1 MLNLAGQ
8 WSLQDENG
16 DHSISMLVPGD
27 GISALLASGK
37 IPDPYFGRNEYD
49 ARWIAKRDWVL
60 SREFSHEID
69 DKQYE
74 LELCELDCIGEIRLN
89 GASILSTRNVFRH
102 YRVDITKHLRSG
114 KNTIE
119 ILFHSSTVE
128 ADRLQA
134 AQPYEI
140 PFQEANCDI
149 PNGNM
154 LRKVQCDFGW
164 DWNIA
169 LAPFGLYGAIHIRPV
184 SERIEHL
191 RVEQTHSN
199 SQVRLK
205 ISANIANCAGGV
217 EGQEFKLKFGQQ
229 EFQGMVANGKL
240 AMEFQV
246 ENPEL
251 WWPAGSGAQVLY
263 DLVIEVGEQS
273 LEKKIGL
280 RTIELL
286 TEKRGDG
293 REFAF
298 AVNGKRLYM
307 RGANWIPQ
315 DALPGR
321 VTEAATRDLL
331 QSAISANMNMIRVWG
346 GGRYEADWFYD
357 ICSELGLLV
366 WQDFMFSCNLYPAD
380 EAYLAEVDAEVCE
393 QTDRLSHHACL
404 ALWCGDNELVG
415 ALGWFEI
422 SRAHPERYLENYK
435 KLNATIKQAL
445 LKTKPDA
452 VWWPSSPSLG
462 HDNYGDGWH
471 DDSSGDM
478 HYWSVWHE
486 GKSFDNY
493 REVKPGFCS
502 EFGFQSFPSMNV
514 IRQFANDNDLNIGS
528 PVMES
533 HQKNEGGNARITETM
548 FRYFRFPEGFENFV
562 YLSQVQQGLAIKT
575 AVDYWRSLK
584 PRCMGALYWQLNDTW
599 PVASWSSLNYGGDW
613 KAMHFMAKRFFQPV
627 NVMIIPEGDDLKI
640 IGVNDTMSPVR
651 LDVKLSLI
659 ALDGTQTS
667 LRELQG
673 DVGTESGELL
683 ATLPANSIPNDHV
696 LGLTFTS
703 DDGIS
708 GEDHHANLPYKSLD
722 LVDPGLAFS
731 TRVSDEG
738 IVISVTVQ
746 ALALY
751 VTVEAEVTGR
761 FSDNCFMMLP
771 GQPREIIFTPSEN
784 DFSAAASTIAVRD
797 LYNCS
802 RRREL

>member
-8 WSLQDENG
+8 WSLQDGSGE
-16 DHSISMLVPGD
+16 HSITMTVPGD
-27 GISALLASGK
+27 GISALMASGV
-37 IPDPYFGRNEYD
+37 IPDPYHGRNEYD
-49 ARWIAKRDWVL
+49 VRWVAERDWVL

-69 DKQYE
+69 GQQYE
-74 LELCELDCIGEIRLN
+74 LEVCELDCIAEILLN
-89 GASILSTRNVFRH
+89 GASILSTSNVFRK
-102 YRVDITKHLRSG
+102 YRVDITEQLRSG
-114 KNTIE
+114 QNTIE
-119 ILFHSSTVE
+119 ILFTSSTAE
-128 ADRLQA
+128 ANRLQA

-140 PFQEANCDI
+140 PYLKANCDI
-149 PNGNM
+149 ANGNM

-169 LAPFGLYGAIHIRPV
+169 LAPFGLYGTIQISPV
-184 SERIEHL
+184 TVRIERF
-191 RVEQTHSN
+191 RVEQNHAN
-199 SQVRLK
+199 SQVDLK
-205 ISANIANCAGGV
+205 ISADIINGV
-217 EGQEFKLKFGQQ
+217 DGQEFKLKFGQQ
-229 EFQGMVANGKL
+229 DFEGMVSGGEL
-240 AMEFQV
+240 ALEFQV
-246 ENPEL
+246 ENPQL

-263 DLVIEVGEQS
+263 DLEIEVGEQI
-273 LEKKIGL
+273 LREKIGL

-286 TEKRGDG
+286 TKKRDDG
-293 REFAF
+293 REFVF

-321 VTEAATRDLL
+321 VTQKVTCDLL
-331 QSAISANMNMIRVWG
+331 QSAVDANMNMIRVWG
-346 GGRYEADWFYD
+346 GGRYEPDWFYD
-357 ICSELGLLV
+357 MCSELGLLV

-380 EAYLAEVDAEVCE
+380 DAYLSEVDAEVRE

-415 ALGWFEI
+415 ALGWFEV
-422 SRAHPERYLENYK
+422 SRSHPERYLENYK
-435 KLNATIKQAL
+435 KLNATIKRAL
-445 LKTKPDA
+445 LETNPVA

-462 HDNYGDGWH
+462 HENYGDGWH

-502 EFGFQSFPSMNV
+502 EFGFQSFSSMNV
-514 IRQFANDNDLNIGS
+514 IRQFASDDDLNIGS

-533 HQKNEGGNARITETM
+533 HQKNDGGNARITETM

-584 PRCMGALYWQLNDTW
+584 PRCMGTLYWQLNDTW

-627 NVMIIPEGDDLKI
+627 NVMIIPDGDELKI
-640 IGVNDTMSPVR
+640 IVVNDTMSTVK
-651 LDVKLSLI
+651 LDVKLMLV
-659 ALDGTQTS
+659 ALDGTRTD
-667 LRELQG
+667 LRELRG
-673 DVGTESGELL
+673 NVGTESGELL
-683 ATLPANSIPNDHV
+683 ASLPANSIPDGHI
-696 LGLTFTS
+696 LTLTFAS
-703 DDGIS
+703 DNGMS
-708 GEDHHANLPYKSLD
+708 GENHHANLPYKSLT
-722 LVDPGLAFS
+722 LADPELTFS
-731 TRVSDEG
+731 TRVTDDG
-738 IVISVTVQ
+738 IVVTLNVQ

-751 VTVEAEVTGR
+751 VTLEAEFAGR

-771 GQPREIIFTPSEN
+771 GQSREVLFVPSKNNFT
-784 DFSAAASTIAVRD
+784 AAADTIMVRD

-802 RRREL
+802 RRRNR